1 MTTSPDVVH
10 AAEATTDP
18 ACLDARKA
26 DQTTSPATPTPTGTI
41 GGTSS
46 STARTTIRTARPDF
60 EEEPTSTFKRVLVG
74 VFVAVPLMA
83 LVAAIPLMWGWGL
96 GWHDVVIA
104 LVFYWVS
111 GLGIT
116 VGFHR
121 YFTHG
126 SFKAKTG
133 LRVAMAIAGSLAIEG
148 PVITWVSDHR
158 RHHKYS
164 DKEGDPH
171 SPWRYGDDW
180 KALSKG
186 LLYAHIGW
194 LFDPNQTSQ
203 QKFSPDL
210 LADKKIKTVDGW
222 FPGLVAVTLLLPPL
236 IGGLWGMS
244 IHGALTAFFWAS
256 LVRVALLH
264 HVTWSINSIC
274 HTFGAEEFEVRDKSR
289 NVAWLAIASF
299 GESWHNLHHAD
310 PTCARHGALKGQLDP
325 SARVI
330 WAFEKLGWAYDVRWP
345 DEERLAAK
353 RPATATRKLGNWTRL
368 AARGRGAVSAESR

>member
-1 MTTSPDVVH
+1 MTTS
-10 AAEATTDP
+10 AETAKAPVRAQATLAP
-18 ACLDARKA
+18 
-26 DQTTSPATPTPTGTI
+26 P
-41 GGTSS
+41 
-46 STARTTIRTARPDF
+46 STAPARDQGTKPANEAGVRKPLSDLTDNQNNTAQRA
-60 EEEPTSTFKRVLVG
+60 LVG
-74 VFVAVPLMA
+74 IFVFTPLVALA
-83 LVAAIPLMWGWGL
+83 AAIPLAWGWGL

-111 GLGIT
+111 GLGVT

-133 LRVAMAIAGSLAIEG
+133 LRVALAVCGSLAIEG
-148 PVITWVSDHR
+148 PVFNWVADHR

-186 LLYAHIGW
+186 LVFAHMGW
-194 LFDPNQTSQ
+194 LFDPNKTSKE
-203 QKFSPDL
+203 KFIPDL
-210 LADKKIKTVDGW
+210 LADARLRRVHQL
-222 FPGLVAVTLLLPPL
+222 FPALVATTLLLPAL
-236 IGGLWGMS
+236 IGGVWSMS
-244 IHGALTAFFWAS
+244 WPGALTAFFWAS
-256 LVRVALLH
+256 LVRVALLQ

-274 HTFGAEEFEVRDKSR
+274 HTFGTEEFEVRDKSR
-289 NVAWLAIASF
+289 NVSWLAIASF

-310 PTCARHGALKGQLDP
+310 PTCARHGVLKGQLDP

-330 WAFEKLGWAYDVRWP
+330 WALEKLGWAYDVRWP
-345 DEERLAAK
+345 DAERLEAK
-353 RPATATRKLGNWTRL
+353 RPATATRKLGSMTRQKL
-368 AARGRGAVSAESR
+368 GSMTSRPAQIRDEAAS

>member
-1 MTTSPDVVH
+1 MTASPDTVH
-10 AAEATTDP
+10 AAETTIGP
-18 ACLDARKA
+18 AR
-26 DQTTSPATPTPTGTI
+26 PASTVPAGPI
-41 GGTSS
+41 GGT
-46 STARTTIRTARPDF
+46 ARTQPRPAQRGRPDL
-60 EEEPTSTFKRVLVG
+60 EDEPNSPLQRFMVGLFVG
-74 VFVAVPLMA
+74 VPLAA
-83 LVAAIPLMWGWGL
+83 LVAAVPLLWGWGL
-96 GWHDVVIA
+96 GWHDVLIA
-104 LVFYWVS
+104 LVFYIVS

-126 SFKAKTG
+126 SFKAKAG
-133 LRVAMAIAGSLAIEG
+133 LRVALAVAGSLAIEG

-186 LLYAHIGW
+186 LLYAHVGW
-194 LFDPNQTSQ
+194 LFDPNKTSQ

-210 LADKKIKTVDGW
+210 LADRRIKAVDKL
-222 FPGLVAVTLLLPPL
+222 FPALVAVSMFLPAL

-244 IHGALTAFFWAS
+244 WHGALTAFFWAS

-274 HTFGAEEFEVRDKSR
+274 HTFGREDFEVRDKSR

-310 PTCARHGALKGQLDP
+310 PTCARHGALKGQLDS

-330 WAFEKLGWAYDVRWP
+330 WMLEKLGWAYDVRWP
-345 DEERLAAK
+345 DEQRLAAK
-353 RPATATRKLGNWTRL
+353 RPATATRKLGSMTTRR
-368 AARGRGAVSAESR
+368 AAGESGAVSAQSR